1 LSAARV
7 RLPLQR
13 AFLIG
18 TAIALAFV
26 AAALIISARPAHAVA
41 ATTASA
47 QVVAPADSA
56 STGQSTLQAAVQD
69 ASADQ
74 TGWVPYA
81 VFAAAFGAMVLIG
94 TGLVPRR
101 RS

>member
-18 TAIALAFV
+18 TAIALALV
-26 AAALIISARPAHAVA
+26 AAALISARPTHAVA
-41 ATTASA
+41 ATTVSA

-56 STGQSTLQAAVQD
+56 SSGQSTLQAAVQD

>member
-7 RLPLQR
+7 RLPVQR

-18 TAIALAFV
+18 TAIALALV
-26 AAALIISARPAHAVA
+26 AAALITTRPAHAVT

-47 QVVAPADSA
+47 QVVAPADS
-56 STGQSTLQAAVQD
+56 SGSSRSTLQAAVQD

-81 VFAAAFGAMVLIG
+81 VFAAAFGATVLIG
-94 TGLVPRR
+94 SGLVPRR